1 MVCDWPCVETW
12 RESCCRKPWT
22 SLVRFLMDTLFASQ
36 TSINPVSKEWEG
48 SAWVGGGD
56 GGCGGSGVEL
66 QRSVGTGAGLT
77 GNVLRDER
85 PMASS
90 GTDGSTKEKF
100 CRSESPIREQRQQE
114 LGHHRSHDHSVD
126 CGTVL
131 IARHLQEPLVLL
143 QAPFEAHV
151 VFSVGRDV
159 VKGLETT
166 EPWSGTWDACDVN
179 GAQRRSFRDEQRA
192 REVGAMVNQHCQQ
205 GTLTMSVPSEMR

>member
-1 MVCDWPCVETW
+1 MQQGGEVQPARQQDTSGGNLPHAGTLGEGGGGEGGKGALAVMVCDWPCVETW

-36 TSINPVSKEWEG
+36 TAINPVSKEWTG

-77 GNVLRDER
+77 GNLRDER

-100 CRSESPIREQRQQE
+100 SRSESPIREQRQQE
-114 LGHHRSHDHSVD
+114 LGHHRGHDHSVHWHSAD
-126 CGTVL
+126 REASPRTTGPAPGT
-131 IARHLQEPLVLL
+131 I
-143 QAPFEAHV
+143 
-151 VFSVGRDV
+151 
-159 VKGLETT
+159 
-166 EPWSGTWDACDVN
+166 
-179 GAQRRSFRDEQRA
+179 
-192 REVGAMVNQHCQQ
+192 
-205 GTLTMSVPSEMR
+205 